1 MLLPLNFPPSK
12 RYTKTVYLIK
22 MHRKKAIDYISNS
35 VPTVSINAKVEEV
48 LKLFLNKKVFE
59 SISYVYV
66 LDEDK
71 LAGQIKIEDV
81 IKSDKSEEIKNIITK
96 DHKVS
101 TSPDTELRRVAL
113 KAMEL
118 DLSAM
123 PVIDETGKFL
133 GAITSDTILKTL
145 DSKSVAQ
152 VLRHGGINISHQP
165 DIYSTT
171 IKTSLKHRLPWLLA
185 GLIGGIATA
194 GIITGFEKTL
204 EQNIVLAIFIPLIV
218 YMADAIGNQMEA
230 FVIRDL
236 DKSTNF
242 NFKKYIGKQLEV
254 VGIIALIL
262 SIIIFIFSLISF
274 NSTKLSLVIAVGL
287 FCASISSVITGVM
300 IPFIFSKLKLDPADA
315 SGPIATIIQDFSS
328 LLIYFTIATIFL

>member
-1 MLLPLNFPPSK
+1 
-12 RYTKTVYLIK
+12 

-35 VPTVSINAKVEEV
+35 IPTASINAKVEEV
-48 LKLFLNKKVFE
+48 LKLFLNKKIFE
-59 SISYVYV
+59 SISNVYV
-66 LDEDK
+66 LDDDK
-71 LAGQIKIEDV
+71 FVGQLKIEEVVKNEKNQV
-81 IKSDKSEEIKNIITK
+81 IEELIKEE
-96 DHKVS
+96 HKVVV
-101 TSPDTELRRVAL
+101 SPNTELRKVAL
-113 KAMEL
+113 KAMSHNL
-118 DLSAM
+118 TAL
-123 PVIDETGKFL
+123 PVVDKSGKFL
-133 GAITSDTILKTL
+133 GAITTDTILKTL

-165 DIYSTT
+165 NIYSTD

-185 GLIGGIATA
+185 GLLGGIATA

-204 EQNIVLAIFIPLIV
+204 EQNLVLAIFIPLIV

-236 DKSTNF
+236 DKSVQF
-242 NFKKYIGKQLEV
+242 DFKKYIGKQLEV
-254 VGIIALIL
+254 VGLIALIL
-262 SIIIFIFSLISF
+262 SVIIFIFSLISF
-274 NSTKLSLVIAVGL
+274 YSMKLSFVIAVGL

>member
-1 MLLPLNFPPSK
+1 
-12 RYTKTVYLIK
+12 

-35 VPTVSINAKVEEV
+35 VPTVSLNAKVEEI
-48 LKLFLNKKVFE
+48 LKLFLNKKHFE

-66 LDEDK
+66 LDDDK
-71 LAGQIKIEDV
+71 LAGQLKIEEL
-81 IKSDKSEEIKNIITK
+81 IKSDKNEEIIKLIKKEHN
-96 DHKVS
+96 VS
-101 TSPDTELRRVAL
+101 VSPEKELRQVAL
-113 KAMEL
+113 KAMAH
-118 DLSAM
+118 DLTAL
-123 PVIDETGKFL
+123 PVVDESGKFL
-133 GAITSDTILKTL
+133 GAITTDTTLKTL
-145 DSKSVAQ
+145 DSKAVAQ
-152 VLRHGGINISHQP
+152 ILRHGGINISHQP
-165 DIYSTT
+165 DIYTTT

-194 GIITGFEKTL
+194 GIISGFEKTL
-204 EQNIVLAIFIPLIV
+204 EQNLVLAIFIPLIV

-236 DKSTNF
+236 DKSSDF

-274 NSTKLSLVIAVGL
+274 DSMKLSFVIAVGL

>member
-1 MLLPLNFPPSK
+1 
-12 RYTKTVYLIK
+12 
-22 MHRKKAIDYISNS
+22 MHRKKANDYISNS
-35 VPTVSINAKVEEV
+35 VPTVSLNAKVEEV
-48 LKLFLNKKVFE
+48 LKLFLNRKYFE

-66 LDEDK
+66 LDDNK
-71 LAGQIKIEDV
+71 FAGQLKIEE
-81 IKSDKSEEIKNIITK
+81 ILKNDKSEKIKKLIEK
-96 DHKVS
+96 KPKVS
-101 TSPDTELRRVAL
+101 VSPENELRHVAL
-113 KAMEL
+113 KAMAHNL
-118 DLSAM
+118 TAL
-123 PVIDETGKFL
+123 PVVDESGKFL
-133 GAITSDTILKTL
+133 GAITTDTTLKTL
-145 DSKSVAQ
+145 DSKAVAQ
-152 VLRHGGINISHQP
+152 ILRHGGINISHQP

-204 EQNIVLAIFIPLIV
+204 EQNLVLAIFIPLIV

-236 DKSTNF
+236 DKSSDF

-254 VGIIALIL
+254 VGIIAFIL
-262 SIIIFIFSLISF
+262 SVIIFIFSLISF
-274 NSTKLSLVIAVGL
+274 DSMKLSFVIAIGL